1 MKKLFLCL
9 AITLMAIGA
18 NAQTTWNVR
27 VGGGVSSYIID
38 DYGYYYDNSDT
49 WIGGSFMFAVEAN
62 MPLKKASSYTFS
74 PSLMF
79 LIGEELPTMA
89 LPLHF
94 GYKKVM
100 DSGLILFPKV
110 GPVLGLNFGGHE
122 GFIAGPSV
130 ELAVEKKCF
139 VAALNGYY
147 ALTDVEEGTRGGIFL
162 SVGYKF

>member
-18 NAQTTWNVR
+18 NAQITWNVR
-27 VGGGVSSYIID
+27 AGGGVNFNE
-38 DYGYYYDNSDT
+38 GYDGPWT
-49 WIGGSFMFAVEAN
+49 GGSFMFAAETN
-62 MPLKKASSYTFS
+62 MPLKKASFYTFS

-79 LIGEELPTMA
+79 QTGEVNPTMT

-110 GPVLGLNFGGHE
+110 GPVLGLNFGEYG
-122 GFIAGPSV
+122 GFIAGPSA

-147 ALTDVEEGTRGGIFL
+147 AFTEEEGIRGGVFL